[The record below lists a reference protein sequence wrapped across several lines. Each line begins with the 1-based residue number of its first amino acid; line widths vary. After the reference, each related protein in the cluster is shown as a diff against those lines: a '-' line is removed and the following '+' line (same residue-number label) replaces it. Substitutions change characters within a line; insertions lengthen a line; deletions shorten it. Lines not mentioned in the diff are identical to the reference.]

1 MRKIKFTLLLIIGL
15 ILFSCQSKFDLK
27 SDKHLTEIFSNN
39 ELVEIEKI
47 INYVDNRVVELT
59 GSRDINE
66 AYHKLF
72 DKLLHPI
79 QDGSTYSYLVP
90 FEEEEKY
97 EFLQNL
103 DSTVFSEFWT
113 IGRVRKAVYQDSI
126 YENGYQFLELSSSGR
141 YVADYLQKIGE
152 EDAYYK
158 SEKET
163 IIMAGGLSP
172 TIVAW
177 FLKNH
182 NGFDFT
188 IPKHRLWA
196 TVFILRIEEP
206 HDKKM
211 ERYLKQKNIKQ

>member
-1 MRKIKFTLLLIIGL
+1 MRKIKFTLLFIIGL
-15 ILFSCQSKFDLK
+15 TLLSCQSKFDLK

-39 ELVEIEKI
+39 ELAEIEKMI
-47 INYVDNRVVELT
+47 SYVDNRVLELT
-59 GSRDINE
+59 GNKDINE
-66 AYHKLF
+66 AYHQLF
-72 DKLLHPI
+72 DKI
-79 QDGSTYSYLVP
+79 DKTMQDSSKFLVP

-97 EFLQNL
+97 EFLQSL
-103 DSTVFSEFWT
+103 DSTIFSEFWT

-152 EDAYYK
+152 DDAYYK

-211 ERYLKQKNIKQ
+211 KRYLKQKKH